1 MKLFCIHYGGG
12 SQFSL
17 VHLGKYLNPS
27 IETIYLEVPGR
38 GKRIREV
45 LLTDLELMAEDIY
58 HQVRPQ
64 LTNNEEYIL
73 FGHSLGGMLIFL
85 LTRILREKGH
95 KMPIHMI
102 PSGVKAPKYNN
113 DGKIIFH
120 KLNDENFKKELF
132 ELGGIPKEVRQ
143 SKELLEFFL
152 PILRADFTAIE
163 TYEYTE
169 ALPLTVPITA
179 LSGLDEDILEDDLM
193 LWQNETTQPVKI
205 QQFPGDHF
213 FILDKFQEI
222 GEIINE
228 VSRKNVLEI

>member
-1 MKLFCIHYGGG
+1 
-12 SQFSL
+12 
-17 VHLGKYLNPS
+17 
-27 IETIYLEVPGR
+27 
-38 GKRIREV
+38 
-45 LLTDLELMAEDIY
+45 
-58 HQVRPQ
+58 
-64 LTNNEEYIL
+64 
-73 FGHSLGGMLIFL
+73 
-85 LTRILREKGH
+85 
-95 KMPIHMI
+95 MI
-102 PSGVKAPKYNN
+102 PSGVKAPKFNN

-120 KLNDENFKKELF
+120 KLDDENFKKELF

-193 LWQNETTQPVKI
+193 LWQNETTLPVKI

-213 FILDKFQEI
+213 FILERFQEI